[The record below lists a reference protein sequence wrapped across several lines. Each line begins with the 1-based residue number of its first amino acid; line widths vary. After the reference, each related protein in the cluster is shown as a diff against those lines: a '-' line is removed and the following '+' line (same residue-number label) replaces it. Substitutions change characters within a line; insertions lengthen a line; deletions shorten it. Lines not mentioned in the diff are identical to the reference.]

1 MSCKTYHIKLNGKVY
16 EVEVEEVKAGAS
28 IAPTAETIEK
38 PKAEVK
44 KSTTPSNSEA
54 ITAPMPGTI
63 TNILVKENESV
74 KKGQVLAI
82 LEAMK
87 MENEIVAP
95 HDGVVSNISVDKGQN
110 VNPGDT
116 LLQMA

>member
-16 EVEVEEVKAGAS
+16 EVEIEEVKAGES

-38 PKAEVK
+38 PKTEVK
-44 KSTTPSNSEA
+44 KSTTPSNSET

-87 MENEIVAP
+87 MENEIFAP
-95 HDGVVSNISVDKGQN
+95 NDGTVKSVNISKGASVN
-110 VNPGDT
+110 VGDVLVT
-116 LLQMA
+116 LG

>member
-1 MSCKTYHIKLNGKVY
+1 
-16 EVEVEEVKAGAS
+16 
-28 IAPTAETIEK
+28 
-38 PKAEVK
+38 
-44 KSTTPSNSEA
+44 
-54 ITAPMPGTI
+54 MPGTI
-63 TNILVKENESV
+63 TNILVSNGQNV

-95 HDGVVSNISVDKGQN
+95 RDGQVTNIAVDKGQN
-110 VNPGDT
+110 VNPGEV